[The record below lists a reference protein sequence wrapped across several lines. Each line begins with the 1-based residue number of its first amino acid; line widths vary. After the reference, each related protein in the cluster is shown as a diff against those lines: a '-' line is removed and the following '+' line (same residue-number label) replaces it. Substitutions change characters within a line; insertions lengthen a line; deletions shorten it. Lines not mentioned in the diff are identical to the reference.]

1 MKIKGVALLVV
12 AAVVLLGM
20 AMRFTTGVW
29 IGIDIFVILV
39 CAAVGIGLL
48 RAK

>member
-1 MKIKGVALLVV
+1 MKIQGIALLVV

-20 AMRFTTGVW
+20 AMRFTVGVW
-29 IGIDIFVILV
+29 IAIDIFVIFV
-39 CAAVGIGLL
+39 CTTVGIGLL